1 MDDAVRLT
9 TCFPFLSA
17 DSVAAREAPRTREG
31 AVPDDDRI
39 RTARPGT
46 RPQRRGRHRS
56 RGGHADLWRGRG
68 GGPRPAGRVA
78 GDRAPPADRRD
89 GAVRLRQVD
98 ADAHPRRPRPA
109 RQRHR
114 DDRRDRHHGARRRRA
129 DQAAPQ
135 PHRVHLPVLQPAPDA
150 HRGGEHPPPARDR
163 QGASRCRLAR
173 GGHAQGRAHGPA
185 HAPSGRALGRPAAA
199 RGGRARRRGQARRD
213 VRRRAD
219 RQPGL
224 AHGRG
229 DPRTAARHGRLAGAD
244 DGDGDPRPAGRG
256 DRRSRALPRR
266 RPHRARPEGLHGA
279 RDPGDDGGAGG
290 VRRVTLKGLAFRKVR
305 ALLTA
310 LAVVLGVAM
319 VSGTYVLTD
328 SIQRAF
334 DGIFTGSYE
343 DTSAVIS
350 GKQVVEFST
359 TGKAT
364 VPESLLKTVRGV
376 EGVQQAEGAIFDLQS
391 EGNTVKLYND
401 KGEAAGNGQAPSFGF
416 GFDGDADR
424 FNPLRLVDGRWAA
437 GSSQVVIDRGTAQD
451 QGWAIGDRI
460 RAAAEGPAKE
470 FTVSGIA
477 TLGDVQSLGGATLA
491 VFDLSTAQQLLNKE
505 DQLDT
510 IFLASDEGVT
520 PQQLAADIE
529 PVLPSTAQVRTG
541 DQQASADSSGIS
553 EGVDFIRYFL
563 LAFAAIALAV
573 GSFVI
578 YNTITITL
586 AQRVREFAT
595 LRTLG
600 ASRRQIMR
608 SVLLEGF
615 ALGVLASLLG
625 LFGGVALAK
634 GLSAVFDAMDLSMP
648 QAGLVLA
655 TRTIIVSLAL
665 GVGITMLATIIPA
678 RRAMAIPPIAAV
690 REGATL
696 PPGRLTRHG
705 WLRPVTAVAAIVLLV
720 WGGVGGLDT
729 GSSLLVTALGCLFM
743 FVAFWL
749 VSSRLVVP
757 IASAVGRPSERMAG
771 AAGRLALRNSQRNP
785 VRTARTAAALMIGLA
800 LVTLVA
806 TLGAGMRGTAEES
819 LDNIVDA
826 DYVLTSENG
835 YSTYPAAAGK
845 ALVAVG
851 EEIGVMGMDRNSDK
865 TFNVFLVKGSDRT
878 PGTLTGDQAIVR
890 ESFAEKHGL
899 AIGDEF

>member
-1 MDDAVRLT
+1 MR
-9 TCFPFLSA
+9 
-17 DSVAAREAPRTREG
+17 
-31 AVPDDDRI
+31 
-39 RTARPGT
+39 
-46 RPQRRGRHRS
+46 
-56 RGGHADLWRGRG
+56 
-68 GGPRPAGRVA
+68 RVA
-78 GDRAPPADRRD
+78 
-89 GAVRLRQVD
+89 
-98 ADAHPRRPRPA
+98 
-109 RQRHR
+109 
-114 DDRRDRHHGARRRRA
+114 
-129 DQAAPQ
+129 
-135 PHRVHLPVLQPAPDA
+135 
-150 HRGGEHPPPARDR
+150 
-163 QGASRCRLAR
+163 
-173 GGHAQGRAHGPA
+173 
-185 HAPSGRALGRPAAA
+185 
-199 RGGRARRRGQARRD
+199 
-213 VRRRAD
+213 
-219 RQPGL
+219 
-224 AHGRG
+224 
-229 DPRTAARHGRLAGAD
+229 
-244 DGDGDPRPAGRG
+244 
-256 DRRSRALPRR
+256 
-266 RPHRARPEGLHGA
+266 
-279 RDPGDDGGAGG
+279 
-290 VRRVTLKGLAFRKVR
+290 LKGLAFRKVR

-364 VPESLLKTVRGV
+364 VPESLLQTVRDV

-416 GFDGDADR
+416 GFDGAADR
-424 FNPLRLVDGRWAA
+424 FNPLQLVDGQWAT
-437 GSSQVVIDRGTAQD
+437 GGSQVVIDQGTAED

-460 RAAAEGPAKE
+460 RAAAEGPAKQ

-477 TLGDVQSLGGATLA
+477 RLGDVESLGGATLA
-491 VFDLSTAQQLLNKE
+491 VFDLSTAQQLLDKE
-505 DQLDT
+505 GQLDT

-520 PQQLAADIE
+520 SEQLTANIE
-529 PVLPSTAQVRTG
+529 PQLPATAQVRTG

-578 YNTITITL
+578 YNTLTITL

-600 ASRRQIMR
+600 ASRKQIMR

-615 ALGVLASLLG
+615 ALGVLASVLG

-655 TRTIIVSLAL
+655 TRTIVVSLLL

-696 PPGRLTRHG
+696 PPGRIARHG
-705 WLRPVTAVAAIVLLV
+705 WLRPVTAAVAIALLV
-720 WGGVGGLDT
+720 WGGAGGLDT
-729 GSSLLVTALGCLFM
+729 GSSLLVTALGCVFM

-757 IASAVGRPSERMAG
+757 IASAVGQPSERLAG

-806 TLGAGMRGTAEES
+806 TLGAGMRGTAKDS
-819 LDNIVDA
+819 LDSIVDA

-835 YSTYPAAAGK
+835 YSTFPAAAGE
-845 ALVAVG
+845 ALAAVDGVEVASSVRSDNAMAFD
-851 EEIGVMGMDRNSDK
+851 EEIGVMGMDSRFTE
-865 TFNVFLVKGSDRT
+865 TFNAFLVGGGNLE
-878 PGTLTGDQAIVR
+878 PGTVTGDQAIVR
-890 ESFAEKHGL
+890 ESFAEQHDL
-899 AIGDEF
+899 AIGDEFRLTTAAGTPVDVTVAALHRPRSIDKLEPLLAKVAIPQEKFDKVFPRPRNLFAFVEIADDATPQNTAALQRALQGFPELALDTEAGWVEERASGLDMVLNLFYVLLALSVIVSLFGMVNTLILSVFERTRELGMLRAVGMTRRQVRRMVRQESVITALIGAAAGLPLGMFLAALVSNALADEGIGFQVPWGQLVVFTIVALIAGVLAAIVPARRAAKLNVLRALQYE

>member
-1 MDDAVRLT
+1 M
-9 TCFPFLSA
+9 
-17 DSVAAREAPRTREG
+17 
-31 AVPDDDRI
+31 
-39 RTARPGT
+39 
-46 RPQRRGRHRS
+46 
-56 RGGHADLWRGRG
+56 
-68 GGPRPAGRVA
+68 
-78 GDRAPPADRRD
+78 
-89 GAVRLRQVD
+89 
-98 ADAHPRRPRPA
+98 
-109 RQRHR
+109 
-114 DDRRDRHHGARRRRA
+114 
-129 DQAAPQ
+129 
-135 PHRVHLPVLQPAPDA
+135 
-150 HRGGEHPPPARDR
+150 
-163 QGASRCRLAR
+163 
-173 GGHAQGRAHGPA
+173 
-185 HAPSGRALGRPAAA
+185 
-199 RGGRARRRGQARRD
+199 
-213 VRRRAD
+213 
-219 RQPGL
+219 
-224 AHGRG
+224 
-229 DPRTAARHGRLAGAD
+229 
-244 DGDGDPRPAGRG
+244 
-256 DRRSRALPRR
+256 
-266 RPHRARPEGLHGA
+266 
-279 RDPGDDGGAGG
+279 
-290 VRRVTLKGLAFRKVR
+290 RRVTLKGLAFRKVR

-334 DGIFTGSYE
+334 DGIFTGSYD

-364 VPESLLKTVRGV
+364 VPESLLEKVRGAD
-376 EGVQQAEGAIFDLQS
+376 GVQQAEGAIFDLQS

-401 KGEAAGNGQAPSFGF
+401 DGEAAGNSQAPSFGF

-424 FNPLRLVDGRWAA
+424 FNPLRLVDGEWAA
-437 GSSQVVIDRGTAQD
+437 GPTQVVIDEGTARD

-470 FTVSGIA
+470 FTVAGIA
-477 TLGDVQSLGGATLA
+477 RLGDVQSLGGATLA
-491 VFDLSTAQQLLNKE
+491 VFDLATAQQLLDKE
-505 DQLDT
+505 GQLDT

-520 PQQLAADIE
+520 PEQLTAGIE
-529 PVLPSTAQVRTG
+529 PLLPASAQVRTG
-541 DQQASADSSGIS
+541 DEQASADSSGIS

-578 YNTITITL
+578 YNTLSITL

-615 ALGVLASLLG
+615 ALGVLASLIG

-648 QAGLVLA
+648 QSGLVLA
-655 TRTIIVSLAL
+655 TRTIVVSLVL
-665 GVGITMLATIIPA
+665 GVGITMLATIVPA

-696 PPGRLTRHG
+696 PAGRLARHR
-705 WLRPVTAVAAIVLLV
+705 WLRPVTAAAAILLLV
-720 WGGVGGLDT
+720 WGGSGVLDT
-729 GSSLLVTALGCLFM
+729 GTSLLVTALGCLCL

-757 IASAVGRPSERMAG
+757 IAAAVGRPSERMAG

-806 TLGAGMRGTAEES
+806 TLGAGMTSTAKDS
-819 LDNIVDA
+819 LDAIVDA

-835 YSTYPAAAGK
+835 YSTFPAAAGT
-845 ALVAVG
+845 ALAEVDGVQVASSVRSDNAVAFG
-851 EEIGVMGMDRNSDK
+851 EEIGVMGMDRDADE
-865 TFNVFLVKGSDRT
+865 TFNVFLEEGSDLT
-878 PGTLTGDQAIVR
+878 PGALTGDQAILR
-890 ESFAEKHGL
+890 ASFAEKHDL
-899 AIGDEF
+899 EIGDTFQLTTAAGTPIEVTVASLQAPRSIDKLEPLLAKVAIPQEKFDESFPRPRNLFSFVEIEGGPTAENTAALRGALEGFPELELDTEAGWVDVRASGLDQVLNLFYVLLALSVIVSLFGMVNTLILSVFERTRELGMLRAVGMTRRQVRRMVRQESVITALIGAAVGLPLGMFLAGLVSNALADEGIGFSVPWGQLVAFTIVAIVAGVLAAIVPARRAAKLNVLRALQYE

>member
-1 MDDAVRLT
+1 MR
-9 TCFPFLSA
+9 
-17 DSVAAREAPRTREG
+17 
-31 AVPDDDRI
+31 
-39 RTARPGT
+39 
-46 RPQRRGRHRS
+46 
-56 RGGHADLWRGRG
+56 
-68 GGPRPAGRVA
+68 RVA
-78 GDRAPPADRRD
+78 
-89 GAVRLRQVD
+89 
-98 ADAHPRRPRPA
+98 
-109 RQRHR
+109 
-114 DDRRDRHHGARRRRA
+114 
-129 DQAAPQ
+129 
-135 PHRVHLPVLQPAPDA
+135 
-150 HRGGEHPPPARDR
+150 
-163 QGASRCRLAR
+163 
-173 GGHAQGRAHGPA
+173 
-185 HAPSGRALGRPAAA
+185 
-199 RGGRARRRGQARRD
+199 
-213 VRRRAD
+213 
-219 RQPGL
+219 
-224 AHGRG
+224 
-229 DPRTAARHGRLAGAD
+229 
-244 DGDGDPRPAGRG
+244 
-256 DRRSRALPRR
+256 
-266 RPHRARPEGLHGA
+266 
-279 RDPGDDGGAGG
+279 
-290 VRRVTLKGLAFRKVR
+290 LKGLAFRKVR

-334 DGIFTGSYE
+334 DGIFTGSYS

-359 TGKAT
+359 AGKAT
-364 VPESLLKTVRGV
+364 VPESLLQRVRGV

-424 FNPLRLVDGRWAA
+424 FNPLQLVDGRWAA
-437 GSSQVVIDRGTAQD
+437 GSSQVVIDQGTADD

-460 RAAAEGPAKE
+460 RAAAEGPAKA

-477 TLGDVQSLGGATLA
+477 RLGDVQSLGGATLA

-505 DQLDT
+505 GQLDT

-520 PQQLAADIE
+520 PEQLTANIE
-529 PVLPSTAQVRTG
+529 PLLPRSAQVRTG

-578 YNTITITL
+578 YNTLTITL

-600 ASRRQIMR
+600 ASRKQIMR

-615 ALGVLASLLG
+615 ALGVLASVIG

-634 GLSAVFDAMDLSMP
+634 GLSAVFEAMDLSMP
-648 QAGLVLA
+648 QSGLVLA
-655 TRTIIVSLAL
+655 TRTVLVSLVL

-720 WGGVGGLDT
+720 WGGLGGLDT
-729 GSSLLVTALGCLFM
+729 GSSLLVTGLGCVLM

-757 IASAVGRPSERMAG
+757 IASAVGKPSERMAG

-835 YSTYPAAAGK
+835 YSTFPAAAGE
-845 ALVAVG
+845 ALAAVDGVEVASSVRSDNAVAFG
-851 EEIGVMGMDRNSDK
+851 EEIGVMGMDRHADE
-865 TFNVFLVKGSDRT
+865 TFNVFLVEGSDVT
-878 PGTLTGDQAIVR
+878 PGALTGDQAIVR
-890 ESFAEKHGL
+890 ESFAEEHGL
-899 AIGDEF
+899 AIGDKFQIRTAAGTPIELTVASLQAPRSIDKLEPLLAKVAIRQEKFDQAFPRPRDLFTFVEIEGDATPQNTAALLGALQGFPDLVLDSEAGWVDERASGLDMVLNLFYVLLALSVIVSLFGMVNTLILSVFERTRELGMLRAVGMTRRQVRRMVRQESVITALIGAAVGLPLGMFLAALVSNALADEGIGFQVPWLQLVAFTIVAVIAGVLAAIVPARRAARLNVLRALQYE

>member
-1 MDDAVRLT
+1 M
-9 TCFPFLSA
+9 
-17 DSVAAREAPRTREG
+17 
-31 AVPDDDRI
+31 
-39 RTARPGT
+39 
-46 RPQRRGRHRS
+46 
-56 RGGHADLWRGRG
+56 
-68 GGPRPAGRVA
+68 
-78 GDRAPPADRRD
+78 
-89 GAVRLRQVD
+89 
-98 ADAHPRRPRPA
+98 
-109 RQRHR
+109 
-114 DDRRDRHHGARRRRA
+114 
-129 DQAAPQ
+129 
-135 PHRVHLPVLQPAPDA
+135 
-150 HRGGEHPPPARDR
+150 
-163 QGASRCRLAR
+163 
-173 GGHAQGRAHGPA
+173 
-185 HAPSGRALGRPAAA
+185 
-199 RGGRARRRGQARRD
+199 
-213 VRRRAD
+213 
-219 RQPGL
+219 
-224 AHGRG
+224 
-229 DPRTAARHGRLAGAD
+229 
-244 DGDGDPRPAGRG
+244 
-256 DRRSRALPRR
+256 
-266 RPHRARPEGLHGA
+266 
-279 RDPGDDGGAGG
+279 
-290 VRRVTLKGLAFRKVR
+290 RRVVLKGLAFRKVR

-359 TGKAT
+359 AGKAT
-364 VPESLLKTVRGV
+364 VPESLVQEVRGV
-376 EGVQQAEGAIFDLQS
+376 EGVQQADGAIFDLQS
-391 EGNTVKLYND
+391 EGNTVKLYNE

-416 GFDGDADR
+416 GFDRDAER
-424 FNPLRLVDGRWAA
+424 FNPLQLVDGQWAS
-437 GSSQVVIDRGTAQD
+437 GSSQVVIDQGTAED

-460 RAAAEGPAKE
+460 RAAAEGPAQE

-477 TLGDVQSLGGATLA
+477 RLGDVQSLGGATLA
-491 VFDLSTAQQLLNKE
+491 VFDLSTAQQLLDKE
-505 DQLDT
+505 GQLDT

-520 PQQLAADIE
+520 PQELTASIE
-529 PVLPSTAQVRTG
+529 PVLPASAQVRTG
-541 DQQASADSSGIS
+541 DQQASADSAGIS

-600 ASRRQIMR
+600 ASRKQIMR

-615 ALGVLASLLG
+615 ALGVLASVLG

-648 QAGLVLA
+648 QAGLVFA
-655 TRTIIVSLAL
+655 TRTIIVSLVL

-705 WLRPVTAVAAIVLLV
+705 WLRRSTAVAAIALLV
-720 WGGVGGLDT
+720 WGAVGGLDT

-757 IASAVGRPSERMAG
+757 IASAVGQPSERIAG

-835 YSTYPAAAGK
+835 YSTFPAAAGE
-845 ALVAVG
+845 ALAAVDGVEVASSLRSDNAVAFG
-851 EEIGVMGMDRNSDK
+851 EEIGVMGMDRNSDE
-865 TFNVFLVKGSDRT
+865 TFNVFLVEGSELT
-878 PGTLTGDQAIVR
+878 PGTLAGDQAMVR
-890 ESFAEKHGL
+890 ESFADKHDLAVGDKFRITTAAGTPIDLTVASLQAPRSIDRLEPLLAKVAIPQEKFDQAFPRPRNAFTFVEIGGDATPQNTAALQSALEGFPELALDTEAGWVETRAGGL
-899 AIGDEF
+899 DMVLNLFYVLLALSVIVSLFGMVNTLILSVFERTRELGMLRAVGMTRRQVRRMVRQESVITALIGAAVGLPLGMFLAALVSNALADEGIGFQVPWGQLVAFTIVAVIAGVLAAIVPARRAAQLNVLRALQYE

>member
-1 MDDAVRLT
+1 MR
-9 TCFPFLSA
+9 
-17 DSVAAREAPRTREG
+17 
-31 AVPDDDRI
+31 
-39 RTARPGT
+39 
-46 RPQRRGRHRS
+46 
-56 RGGHADLWRGRG
+56 
-68 GGPRPAGRVA
+68 RVA
-78 GDRAPPADRRD
+78 
-89 GAVRLRQVD
+89 
-98 ADAHPRRPRPA
+98 
-109 RQRHR
+109 
-114 DDRRDRHHGARRRRA
+114 
-129 DQAAPQ
+129 
-135 PHRVHLPVLQPAPDA
+135 
-150 HRGGEHPPPARDR
+150 
-163 QGASRCRLAR
+163 
-173 GGHAQGRAHGPA
+173 
-185 HAPSGRALGRPAAA
+185 
-199 RGGRARRRGQARRD
+199 
-213 VRRRAD
+213 
-219 RQPGL
+219 
-224 AHGRG
+224 
-229 DPRTAARHGRLAGAD
+229 
-244 DGDGDPRPAGRG
+244 
-256 DRRSRALPRR
+256 
-266 RPHRARPEGLHGA
+266 
-279 RDPGDDGGAGG
+279 
-290 VRRVTLKGLAFRKVR
+290 LKGLAFRKVR

-334 DGIFTGSYE
+334 DGIFSGSYE

-364 VPESLLKTVRGV
+364 VPESLLQEVRGV

-391 EGNTVKLYND
+391 EGNTVKLYDD

-424 FNPLRLVDGRWAA
+424 FNPLQLVDGQWAA
-437 GSSQVVIDRGTAQD
+437 GSSQVVIDQGTAED

-477 TLGDVQSLGGATLA
+477 RLGDVQSLGGATLA

-505 DQLDT
+505 GQLDT

-520 PQQLAADIE
+520 SQQLTAGIE
-529 PVLPSTAQVRTG
+529 PLLPTSAQVRTG
-541 DQQASADSSGIS
+541 DQQATADSAGIS

-563 LAFAAIALAV
+563 LAFAAISLAV

-578 YNTITITL
+578 YNTLTITL

-615 ALGVLASLLG
+615 ALGVLASVLG

-655 TRTIIVSLAL
+655 TRTIIVSLVL

-678 RRAMAIPPIAAV
+678 RRAMTIPPIAAV

-720 WGGVGGLDT
+720 LGAVGGLDT
-729 GSSLLVTALGCLFM
+729 GTSLLVTALGCLFM

-757 IASAVGRPSERMAG
+757 IASAVGRPSERIAG

-835 YSTYPAAAGK
+835 YSTFPAAAGD
-845 ALVAVG
+845 ALAAVDGVEVASSVRSDNAVAFG
-851 EEIGVMGMDRNSDK
+851 EEIGVMGMDRNSDE
-865 TFNVFLVKGSDRT
+865 TFNVFLVEGSDLT
-878 PGTLTGDQAIVR
+878 PGTLTGDRAVVR
-890 ESFAEKHGL
+890 ESFASKHDL
-899 AIGDEF
+899 AIGDKFQITTAAGTPIELTVGSLQAPRSIDKLEPLLAKVAIPQEKFDQAFPRPRNAFSFVEIEGDATPQNTAALQSALEGFPDLALDTEAGWVQERASGLDMVLNLFYVLLALSVIVSLFGMVNTLILSVFERTRELGMLRAVGMTRRQVRRMVRQESVITALIGAAVGLPLGMFLAALVSNALADEGIGFQVPWGQLVVFTIVAVIAGVLAAVVPARRAAKLNVLRALQYE

>member
-1 MDDAVRLT
+1 MR
-9 TCFPFLSA
+9 
-17 DSVAAREAPRTREG
+17 
-31 AVPDDDRI
+31 
-39 RTARPGT
+39 
-46 RPQRRGRHRS
+46 
-56 RGGHADLWRGRG
+56 
-68 GGPRPAGRVA
+68 RVA
-78 GDRAPPADRRD
+78 
-89 GAVRLRQVD
+89 
-98 ADAHPRRPRPA
+98 
-109 RQRHR
+109 
-114 DDRRDRHHGARRRRA
+114 
-129 DQAAPQ
+129 
-135 PHRVHLPVLQPAPDA
+135 
-150 HRGGEHPPPARDR
+150 
-163 QGASRCRLAR
+163 
-173 GGHAQGRAHGPA
+173 
-185 HAPSGRALGRPAAA
+185 
-199 RGGRARRRGQARRD
+199 
-213 VRRRAD
+213 
-219 RQPGL
+219 
-224 AHGRG
+224 
-229 DPRTAARHGRLAGAD
+229 
-244 DGDGDPRPAGRG
+244 
-256 DRRSRALPRR
+256 
-266 RPHRARPEGLHGA
+266 
-279 RDPGDDGGAGG
+279 
-290 VRRVTLKGLAFRKVR
+290 LKGLAFRKVR

-359 TGKAT
+359 AGKAT
-364 VPESLLKTVRGV
+364 VPESLLRTVRGV
-376 EGVQQAEGAIFDLQS
+376 DGVQQAEGAIFDLQS

-401 KGEAAGNGQAPSFGF
+401 KGEAAGNSQSPSFGF
-416 GFDGDADR
+416 GFDREADR
-424 FNPLRLVDGRWAA
+424 FNPLQLVDGEWAT
-437 GSSQVVIDRGTAQD
+437 GSSQVVVDQGTAED

-460 RAAAEGPAKE
+460 RAAAEGPAEE

-477 TLGDVQSLGGATLA
+477 RLGDVQSIGGATLA

-505 DQLDT
+505 GQLDT

-520 PQQLAADIE
+520 SEQLTANIG
-529 PVLPSTAQVRTG
+529 PLLPATAQVRTG
-541 DQQASADSSGIS
+541 DQQAGADSAGIS
-553 EGVDFIRYFL
+553 EGVGFIRYFL

-578 YNTITITL
+578 YNTLTITL

-615 ALGVLASLLG
+615 ALGLLASVLG

-634 GLSAVFDAMDLSMP
+634 VLTTVFDAMNLSMP
-648 QAGLVLA
+648 QAGLELA

-678 RRAMAIPPIAAV
+678 RRAMAIAPIAAV

-705 WLRPVTAVAAIVLLV
+705 WLRPVTAVAAVVLLAL
-720 WGGVGGLDT
+720 GGVGGLDT
-729 GSSLLVTALGCLFM
+729 GSSLLVTALGCVFM

-757 IASAVGRPSERMAG
+757 VAAAVGRPSERIAG
-771 AAGRLALRNSQRNP
+771 AAGRLALRNAQRNP

-806 TLGAGMRGTAEES
+806 TLGAGMRGTAEQS
-819 LDNIVDA
+819 LDDLVDA

-835 YSTYPAAAGK
+835 YSTFPDAAGQ
-845 ALVAVG
+845 ALAAVDGVKVVSSIRSDQALAFG
-851 EEIGVMGMDRNSDK
+851 EEISVMGMDRNSDE
-865 TFNVFLVKGSDRT
+865 TFNVFLAGGSKVT
-878 PGTLTGDQAIVR
+878 PGALTGDQAIVR
-890 ESFAEKHGL
+890 ESFAEKHDLALGDTFQITTAAGTPIELTVGSLQAPRSIDKLEPLLAKVAIRQETFDEAFPRPRNVFSFVEIDGDATPQNTAALQRALQGFPDLALATEAGWVEERASGL
-899 AIGDEF
+899 DTVLNLFYVLLALSVIVSLFGMVNTLILSVFERTRELGMLRAVGMTRRQVRRMVRQESVITALIGAAFGLPLGMFLALLISNALSDEGIGFQVPWVQLVAFTIVAVIAGVLAAIVPARRAAKLNVLRALQYE

>member
-1 MDDAVRLT
+1 MR
-9 TCFPFLSA
+9 
-17 DSVAAREAPRTREG
+17 
-31 AVPDDDRI
+31 
-39 RTARPGT
+39 
-46 RPQRRGRHRS
+46 
-56 RGGHADLWRGRG
+56 
-68 GGPRPAGRVA
+68 RVA
-78 GDRAPPADRRD
+78 
-89 GAVRLRQVD
+89 
-98 ADAHPRRPRPA
+98 
-109 RQRHR
+109 
-114 DDRRDRHHGARRRRA
+114 
-129 DQAAPQ
+129 
-135 PHRVHLPVLQPAPDA
+135 
-150 HRGGEHPPPARDR
+150 
-163 QGASRCRLAR
+163 
-173 GGHAQGRAHGPA
+173 
-185 HAPSGRALGRPAAA
+185 
-199 RGGRARRRGQARRD
+199 
-213 VRRRAD
+213 
-219 RQPGL
+219 
-224 AHGRG
+224 
-229 DPRTAARHGRLAGAD
+229 
-244 DGDGDPRPAGRG
+244 
-256 DRRSRALPRR
+256 
-266 RPHRARPEGLHGA
+266 
-279 RDPGDDGGAGG
+279 
-290 VRRVTLKGLAFRKVR
+290 LKGLSFRKVR

-334 DGIFTGSYE
+334 DGIFTGSYQ

-364 VPESLLKTVRGV
+364 VPESLLGRVRGV

-416 GFDGDADR
+416 GFDGGADR
-424 FNPLRLVDGRWAA
+424 FNPLQLVDGEWAA
-437 GSSQVVIDRGTAQD
+437 GGSHVVIDQGTAED

-460 RAAAEGPAKE
+460 RAAAEGPARE

-477 TLGDVQSLGGATLA
+477 RLGDVQSLGGATLA

-505 DQLDT
+505 GELDT

-520 PQQLAADIE
+520 PEQLTANIE
-529 PVLPSTAQVRTG
+529 PLLPASAQVRTG

-578 YNTITITL
+578 YNTLTITL

-600 ASRRQIMR
+600 ASRKQIMR

-615 ALGVLASLLG
+615 VLGVLASVLG

-655 TRTIIVSLAL
+655 TRTIIVSLVL

-696 PPGRLTRHG
+696 PPGRLTRHR
-705 WLRPVTAVAAIVLLV
+705 WLPPVSAVVAIVLLV

-757 IASAVGRPSERMAG
+757 IAAAVGRPSERIAG

-806 TLGAGMRGTAEES
+806 TLGAGMRGTAEDS
-819 LDNIVDA
+819 LDSIVDA

-835 YSTYPAAAGK
+835 YSTFPAAAGE
-845 ALVAVG
+845 ALRAVNGVEVASSVRSDNALAFG

-865 TFNVFLVKGSDRT
+865 TFNAFLVEGSEVT
-878 PGTLTGDQAIVR
+878 PGALTGDGAIVR
-890 ESFAEKHGL
+890 ESFAEKHDL
-899 AIGDEF
+899 AIGDEFQITTAAGTPIELTVASLQAPRSIDKLEPLLAKVAIRQEKFDEVFPRPRNLFSFVEIDGDATPQNTAALGSALRGFPELALATEAGWVEERASDLDMVLNLFYVLLALSVIVSLFGMVNTLILSVFERTRELGMLRAVGMTRRQVRRMVRQESVITALIGAAVGLPLGMLLAALVSNALADEGIGFQVPWIQLVVFTVIAVMAGVLAAIVPARRAAKLNVLRALQYE

>member
-1 MDDAVRLT
+1 MR
-9 TCFPFLSA
+9 
-17 DSVAAREAPRTREG
+17 
-31 AVPDDDRI
+31 
-39 RTARPGT
+39 
-46 RPQRRGRHRS
+46 
-56 RGGHADLWRGRG
+56 
-68 GGPRPAGRVA
+68 RVA
-78 GDRAPPADRRD
+78 
-89 GAVRLRQVD
+89 
-98 ADAHPRRPRPA
+98 
-109 RQRHR
+109 
-114 DDRRDRHHGARRRRA
+114 
-129 DQAAPQ
+129 
-135 PHRVHLPVLQPAPDA
+135 
-150 HRGGEHPPPARDR
+150 
-163 QGASRCRLAR
+163 
-173 GGHAQGRAHGPA
+173 
-185 HAPSGRALGRPAAA
+185 
-199 RGGRARRRGQARRD
+199 
-213 VRRRAD
+213 
-219 RQPGL
+219 
-224 AHGRG
+224 
-229 DPRTAARHGRLAGAD
+229 
-244 DGDGDPRPAGRG
+244 
-256 DRRSRALPRR
+256 
-266 RPHRARPEGLHGA
+266 
-279 RDPGDDGGAGG
+279 
-290 VRRVTLKGLAFRKVR
+290 LKGLSFRKVR

-334 DGIFTGSYE
+334 DGIFTGSYQ

-364 VPESLLKTVRGV
+364 VPESLLGRVRGV

-416 GFDGDADR
+416 GFDGGADR
-424 FNPLRLVDGRWAA
+424 FNPLQLVDGEWAA
-437 GSSQVVIDRGTAQD
+437 GGSHVVIDQGTAED

-460 RAAAEGPAKE
+460 RAAAEGPARE

-477 TLGDVQSLGGATLA
+477 RLGDVQSLGGATLA

-505 DQLDT
+505 GELDT

-520 PQQLAADIE
+520 PEQLTANIE
-529 PVLPSTAQVRTG
+529 PLLPASAQVRTG

-578 YNTITITL
+578 YNTLTITL

-600 ASRRQIMR
+600 ASRKQIMR

-615 ALGVLASLLG
+615 VLGVLASVLG

-655 TRTIIVSLAL
+655 TRTIIVSLVL

-678 RRAMAIPPIAAV
+678 RRAMAIAPIAAV

-696 PPGRLTRHG
+696 PPGRLTRHR
-705 WLRPVTAVAAIVLLV
+705 WLPPVSAVVAIVLLV

-757 IASAVGRPSERMAG
+757 IAAAVGRPSERIAG

-806 TLGAGMRGTAEES
+806 TLGAGMRGTAEDS
-819 LDNIVDA
+819 LDSIVDA

-835 YSTYPAAAGK
+835 YSTFPAAAGE
-845 ALVAVG
+845 ALRAVNGVEVASSVRSDNALAFG

-865 TFNVFLVKGSDRT
+865 TFNAFLVEGSEVT
-878 PGTLTGDQAIVR
+878 PGALTGDGAIVR
-890 ESFAEKHGL
+890 ESFAEKHDL
-899 AIGDEF
+899 AIGDEFQITTAAGTPIELTVASLQAPRSIDKLEPLLAKVAIRQEKFDEVFPRPRNLFSFVEIDGDATPQNTAALGSALRGFPELALATEAGWVEERASDLDMVLNLFYVLLALSVIVSLFGMVNTLILSVFERTRELGMLRAVGMTRRQVRRMVRQESVITALIGAAVGLPLGMLLAALVSNALADEGIGFQVPWIQLVVFTVIAVMAGVLAAIVPARRAAKLNVLRALQYE